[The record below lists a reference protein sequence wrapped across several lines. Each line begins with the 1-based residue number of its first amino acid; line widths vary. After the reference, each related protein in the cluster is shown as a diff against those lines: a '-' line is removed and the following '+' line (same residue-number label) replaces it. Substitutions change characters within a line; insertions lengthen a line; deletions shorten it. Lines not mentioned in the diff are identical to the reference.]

1 MARCATGVISGA
13 IEELSLAAGG
23 LIRMVE
29 TFLGCAETMFCS
41 SLGATR
47 SELFANAG
55 SENSRGI
62 AFEMLAARLEFMP
75 GPESQYVPAS
85 ASMSRKAAAIATL
98 GPLTNRRAAARRGCA
113 NTFRPGPAVRIYPTR
128 PISST
133 EAVLA
138 RAAL

>member
-13 IEELSLAAGG
+13 IDEPSLPAGG

-55 SENSRGI
+55 SENSLGI
-62 AFEMLAARLEFMP
+62 AFEMLAAKLEYMP
-75 GPESQYVPAS
+75 GPDSQYVPAS
-85 ASMSRKAAAIATL
+85 ASVSRKTAAIATL
-98 GPLTNRRAAARRGCA
+98 RPLTVLRRASARRGCA
-113 NTFRPGPAVRIYPTR
+113 TTFRAGSVA
-128 PISST
+128 
-133 EAVLA
+133 
-138 RAAL
+138 